1 MSYGRRPGRILAASQ
16 ASWHPGRAE
25 QSVSLLQATGVHLL
39 VFLLP
44 LAAPFSTA
52 VAGCRRSDVCT
63 VSTHPQPHPH
73 PQWGLQMARRAVA
86 SLPLR
91 FLWVYI
97 LALLLLP
104 PSSQLLHLY
113 GHVAT
118 LSIRREGQPLPQAA
132 SAAASVVAEVAV
144 SQWLDT
150 IFIQMQMCS
159 SSVARCLVSQIDL
172 CFALISKLN
181 PPSSVWQIRGCWFT
195 PLAKKSE
202 YARHVRLLLLL

>member
-1 MSYGRRPGRILAASQ
+1 M
-16 ASWHPGRAE
+16 
-25 QSVSLLQATGVHLL
+25 
-39 VFLLP
+39 
-44 LAAPFSTA
+44 
-52 VAGCRRSDVCT
+52 
-63 VSTHPQPHPH
+63 
-73 PQWGLQMARRAVA
+73 
-86 SLPLR
+86 
-91 FLWVYI
+91 YI

-132 SAAASVVAEVAV
+132 SVAAASVVAEVAV

-159 SSVARCLVSQIDL
+159 SSAARCLVSQIDL

-181 PPSSVWQIRGCWFT
+181 PPSSVWQIRCCWFT
-195 PLAKKSE
+195 PLAMKSE